1 MLAPELAELTRWL
14 QAAARNGYGYSG
26 DNGKVWVLP
35 DIFAGVFGFAV
46 DPDNTDTLNLYC
58 QKSELNWL
66 NPADQCMIT
75 PVKDAGC
82 ELNFWF
88 LDKVAF
94 VLPVPVAAK
103 FAKVALYVYPDL
115 LTEPIKIFSL
125 GPSCVDHRC
134 RWPAITPRFHF
145 AP

>member
-1 MLAPELAELTRWL
+1 MLAPEIAELTKWL
-14 QAAARNGYGYSG
+14 QSAARNGYGCSG

-35 DIFAGVFGFAV
+35 DSFAGVFGFAI
-46 DPDNTDTLNLYC
+46 DPGSDTLNLYC

-66 NPADQCMIT
+66 NPAGQCMIQ
-75 PVKDAGC
+75 PVKNLGC

-94 VLPVPVAAK
+94 VLPVPVAAE

-115 LTEPIKIFSL
+115 LTKPVKIFTL
-125 GPSCVDHRC
+125 TPCTDDRC
-134 RWPAITPRFHF
+134 GWPAATPRFHF
-145 AP
+145 VP